1 MAKDTS
7 KQIPNHQFEWV
18 WIPNKSLGPVKL
30 GAPIRDYIEMLAL
43 KREQYDQSLGSPEPH
58 YEVPGVD
65 LSIYVENDLV
75 ETLLSEEVFF
85 YKGVNLIGLQREELT
100 RLMGREPSETDE
112 IDLSEDDEE
121 PPYLVYDYDGLGL
134 QVWLLGDSV
143 ESASCSREEE
153 ES

>member
-7 KQIPNHQFEWV
+7 KQIPNHQFDWV
-18 WIPNKSLGPVKL
+18 WIPNQSLGPVKL

-58 YEVPGVD
+58 YEVSGVD

-75 ETLLSEEVFF
+75 ETLLSEEVFL
-85 YKGVNLIGLQREELT
+85 YKGVNLIGLRREDLT

-134 QVWLLGDSV
+134 QVWLLGGRV
-143 ESASCSREEE
+143 ESAICSREEE